1 MPREILDPQRAM
13 NPPNPDGV
21 AIESTDATGLYKL
34 GWAGG
39 WLEACNEVAKHT
51 SQHGHQGALSMMD
64 RTYLRAFYGGMSP
77 ERKALDALED
87 LERQMEARDA
97 ELAAVHEDL
106 GKVAAERDAL
116 QKALHRETTE

>member
-1 MPREILDPQRAM
+1 MD
-13 NPPNPDGV
+13 PPNPDGV

-34 GWAGG
+34 GWAAG
-39 WLEACNEVAKHT
+39 WLDACNEVAT
-51 SQHGHQGALSMMD
+51 HGRTYDHAGPLSDMD
-64 RTYLRAFYGGMSP
+64 RAYLRAFHGGMSP

-87 LERQMEARDA
+87 LERRLTARDRTLEAREA

-106 GKVAAERDAL
+106 GKIAAERDAL